1 MSAPND
7 LVLRDI
13 HTPGAPSWWPP
24 APGWWLA
31 LAVVLVIVALALWW
45 RARRRRRREAMFRV
59 FDETIAAAVGAPAQI
74 AAMSELL
81 RRASR
86 RRDPKADRLTGDA
99 WLRFLDDSGRRTTFS
114 AGPGRLLLDGGFRR
128 EVPTQELAAL
138 RAVARERFA
147 QLMGTRG

>member
-13 HTPGAPSWWPP
+13 HTPEAPSWWPP

-31 LAVVLVIVALALWW
+31 FVAIAALIALALWW
-45 RARRRRRREAMFRV
+45 RARRRRCREAMFRM
-59 FDETIAAAVGAPAQI
+59 FDETVANAVGAPAQI

-86 RRDPKADRLTGDA
+86 RRDPNADRLAGEA
-99 WLRFLDDSGRRTTFS
+99 WLRFLDDSGRRATFS

-128 EVPTQELAAL
+128 EVPAQELAAL

-147 QLMGTRG
+147 QLMGMRR